1 MTPYLL
7 APLIVAAALAVKPA
21 QAQNRPPGD
30 ADAAAFEAEGPK
42 RPVRIRAPHFKIF
55 GKESRAV
62 YTGGVVATRDDTRL
76 TCRELTAYYD
86 AQGEVRR
93 LVCVGNVVATDG
105 DKWARGQRATFD
117 NVGAIL
123 EVTGNPEARQGPNL
137 MRGSLV
143 RFYVGTDVLEVTD
156 ADTKLESP
164 RERRISPPGAR

>member
-7 APLIVAAALAVKPA
+7 APFIVAAALSVKPA
-21 QAQNRPPGD
+21 QAEPPRD
-30 ADAAAFEAEGPK
+30 AGSAAFEAEGPK

-62 YTGGVVATRDDTRL
+62 YSGGVVATRDDTRL

-86 AQGEVRR
+86 AQGQVRR
-93 LVCVGNVVATDG
+93 LVCVGDVVATDG

-123 EVTGNPEARQGPNL
+123 EVTGKPEARQGPNRA
-137 MRGSLV
+137 RGTLV
-143 RFYVGTDVLEVTD
+143 RFYVGTDVLEVID
-156 ADTKLESP
+156 ADTEFESAG
-164 RERRISPPGAR
+164 ERRIAPPGGR

>member
-7 APLIVAAALAVKPA
+7 APFIVAAALSVKPA
-21 QAQNRPPGD
+21 QAQPQGD
-30 ADAAAFEAEGPK
+30 PETAAFEAEGPQ

-76 TCRELTAYYD
+76 TCRELTAHYD
-86 AQGEVRR
+86 AKGEVRR

-117 NVGAIL
+117 NVGGIL
-123 EVTGNPEARQGPNL
+123 EVTGNPEARQGANI
-137 MRGSLV
+137 MRGTLV

-156 ADTKLESP
+156 ADTRLESP
-164 RERRISPPGAR
+164 RERRIPPPGAR